1 MSSEVDAE
9 ELPDLSEEQVTEEPE
24 SSGGEAGRRIA
35 RELGLVMDV
44 PLRLSVQ
51 VGGARLLVRDV
62 LQLNKGSVVELDRL
76 NGEPA
81 DVLVNDRLV
90 AKGDVTVV
98 EDRLAV
104 RIIEVLSHDDGK
116 GKGH

>member
-1 MSSEVDAE
+1 MSSEGESE
-9 ELPDLSEEQVTEEPE
+9 ELPDLSEEQVGEEIDA
-24 SSGGEAGRRIA
+24 GGDAGARIA

-51 VGGARLLVRDV
+51 VGGAKLLVRDV

-90 AKGDVTVV
+90 ARGDVTVV

-104 RIIEVLSHDDGK
+104 RIIEVLTHDEGQAT
-116 GKGH
+116 GH